1 MRWVSL
7 LLVLVLLVVGCSTAG
22 PSKIV
27 KTCSNEISVAF
38 DREFGPKDVRYV
50 ISSPGPD
57 MLHVEITIR
66 NVPVYARMFI
76 IKGPLTT
83 EFIMECVVRITKE
96 FLESE
101 KSKEINYEK
110 AFMCFDF
117 RIGTFRLYDAG
128 ENTT

>member
-27 KTCSNEISVAF
+27 KTCSNEVSAAF
-38 DREFGPKDVRYV
+38 DGKVGPDDVRYA

-66 NVPVYARMFI
+66 NVPVYTRMFM
-76 IKGPLTT
+76 IKGPLTSK
-83 EFIMECVVRITKE
+83 FIMECVVRITKE
-96 FLESE
+96 FIDSKRSIENPE
-101 KSKEINYEK
+101 KTGVLNVV
-110 AFMCFDF
+110 
-117 RIGTFRLYDAG
+117 
-128 ENTT
+128 